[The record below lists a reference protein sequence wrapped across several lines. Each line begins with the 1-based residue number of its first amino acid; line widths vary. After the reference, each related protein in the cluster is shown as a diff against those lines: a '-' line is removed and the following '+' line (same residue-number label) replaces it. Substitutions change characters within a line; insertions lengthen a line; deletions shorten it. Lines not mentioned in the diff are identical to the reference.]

1 MTYKI
6 VTKYIKDLS
15 FEIKDAKSYFLLEK
29 NIKDFTVNFDIKS
42 IKLNQNVIEVDTT
55 LFLLSKKNTNF
66 SPISICYSSVI
77 NIEKEIAKDE
87 LEKIIVIEVP
97 KSVYPEVRSILVY
110 LFEKSGF
117 KNVNLEKELDFEKLY
132 RININFR
139 RVNRE
144 IW

>member
-42 IKLNQNVIEVDTT
+42 KKLNQNVIEVDTT

-110 LFEKSGF
+110 LFEKSSCYVQ
-117 KNVNLEKELDFEKLY
+117 NMSY
-132 RININFR
+132 Q
-139 RVNRE
+139 
-144 IW
+144 

>member
-1 MTYKI
+1 MSYKI

-42 IKLNQNVIEVDTT
+42 KKLNQNVIEVDTT

-87 LEKIIVIEVP
+87 LKKIIVIEVP

-132 RININFR
+132 RSRKI
-139 RVNRE
+139 
-144 IW
+144 

>member
-42 IKLNQNVIEVDTT
+42 KKLNQNVIEVDTT

-87 LEKIIVIEVP
+87 LKKIIVIEVP

-132 RININFR
+132 RSRKI
-139 RVNRE
+139 
-144 IW
+144 